1 MSASITSTRSSS
13 TVSSLLLRCG
23 AVCVALLLCAGPAA
37 GQNIRGHYVSK
48 AEEDGT
54 IYHTFPKTLFANSEC
69 GDLAFDLTYKE
80 KTGGVVTVNFTYLMP
95 QMSPVDSVRIQMA
108 GRTILSGRASK
119 LYIEPERKEWKHR
132 YTFTAPVALFST
144 FFDETTLPV
153 MTLYSQG
160 KAYAYP
166 AKPSAWRSFAPIGFR
181 IFEMIRVN
189 ESN

>member
-1 MSASITSTRSSS
+1 MSASITSTRLSF
-13 TVSSLLLRCG
+13 TVSSVLRCG
-23 AVCVALLLCAGPAA
+23 ALCVALLLCAGSAV

-54 IYHTFPKTLFANSEC
+54 IYHTFPKTLFTNSEC
-69 GDLAFDLTYKE
+69 GDLTFDLTYKE
-80 KTGGVVTVNFTYLMP
+80 KKEGVVTVNFTYGMP
-95 QMSPVDSVRIQMA
+95 QMNPVDSVCIQID

-119 LYIEPERKEWKHR
+119 LYIEPERKVWKHR
-132 YTFTAPVALFST
+132 YTFTAPVAAFGT

-153 MTLYSQG
+153 MMLYSQG

-166 AKPSAWRSFAPIGFR
+166 AKPSAWQSFAPIGFR

-189 ESN
+189 ENT